1 MGKMQFTWRGR
12 VFRVQHGVEG
22 PFRETYSVG
31 LVIAWSD
38 ITAAM
43 KETPWKVVAHIN
55 YQFLSIYDLRGGFQ
69 DPTVINTELR
79 V

>member
-1 MGKMQFTWRGR
+1 
-12 VFRVQHGVEG
+12 
-22 PFRETYSVG
+22 
-31 LVIAWSD
+31 
-38 ITAAM
+38 M